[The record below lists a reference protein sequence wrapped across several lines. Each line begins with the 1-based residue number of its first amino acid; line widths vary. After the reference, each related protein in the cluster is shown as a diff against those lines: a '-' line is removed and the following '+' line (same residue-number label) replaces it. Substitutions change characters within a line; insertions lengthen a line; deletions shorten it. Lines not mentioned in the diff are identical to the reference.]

1 MAQGPINEAPYR
13 LLEDVTSRTTQSFYC
28 SRTSTAVRSAPT
40 PASARWS
47 RSRSACASAPTAR
60 SKATPSSAP
69 ASRSRMRFSSGV
81 SSSTTSSRARPPRAG
96 CRTRATGSS
105 CRPRW
110 SVERGSARGQWSRVE
125 SAKANGATQTRGW
138 LRRGQ
143 RFGSRVGEYGDEL
156 SSIRAGASEREHLND
171 ALGKEPQPANDR

>member
-13 LLEDVTSRTTQSFYC
+13 LLEDVTLEDNVVVLLFTNLYGCEVGANTRIGPLVEIQKRVRIGANCKIQSHAFIC
-28 SRTSTAVRSAPT
+28 TGVEIEDEV
-40 PASARWS
+40 
-47 RSRSACASAPTAR
+47 
-60 SKATPSSAP
+60 
-69 ASRSRMRFSSGV
+69 FVGV
-81 SSSTTSSRARPPRAG
+81 SSSPTSSRARPPRAG

-125 SAKANGATQTRGW
+125 STKANGATQTRGW

-171 ALGKEPQPANDR
+171 AFGKEPQPANDR